1 MALGPVIGPALL
13 ILLLPAGPQ
22 ACGHISVG
30 ALIVP
35 LGSPVYASCTIP
47 SNCSLHKGDG
57 ATQIVW
63 KLEREYRAG
72 DRQWRRPDGTQES
85 TLTIARFNYS
95 EASLFCGVLW
105 AGIPQIMAHVDLRA
119 GYVPFRPS
127 NLSCIMN
134 LTTANLTCQWDPGP
148 ETFLP
153 TNFTL
158 KSFRSRDRCRSREKP
173 VPDCI
178 PEAGLRRCTIPRRHL
193 QMYQKME
200 LWVLAQNVLGAAESS
215 HLCIDPADV
224 VKPDPPSLRK
234 ALSVMQR
241 PGCLRLDWRGHNAT
255 DHVEQVC
262 ELRHRTYGAPAWTV
276 VSPFLTHGP
285 RSDPCGFLPFTT
297 YLLQMRCRRREESQG
312 SYWSDWSQGLW
323 VTTAQQAPT
332 GQLDAW
338 WKLTP
343 LSQEML
349 DIQLLWKP
357 MQVKET
363 HGWIL
368 GYRVSRRLQG
378 PAGDTQT
385 LCNTTELGCRFSL
398 PAGVRDVFITAFNA
412 AGDSPP
418 TQVTFWE
425 VRGPPLLGLHTSPR
439 DPHSLWVRWEPPRT
453 ATHGYVLEWCPA
465 ALPSPLSCNT
475 SWRIERDGSSNQ
487 VLLDE
492 NIEPFQ
498 PYEISVFPLYV
509 GGMGP
514 PQQTQAYSQEKAPS
528 CAPKPQLRNIGES
541 WAELMWEP
549 VPLRLRNGILTHY
562 TIFWTDTHDHVA
574 YSVLNASSRT
584 CILSGLEPGS
594 LYRVHMMA
602 STAAGSVNST
612 DLTLAT
618 VALNEKGMHILFI
631 LFCLFFPLL
640 VCITATCFR
649 ESKKM
654 KNQLWPNVPDP
665 ARSSLRGWLPQSL
678 EEENIQLPNLRDS
691 GPLPISSL
699 TVLEKETEKKPSP
712 WGTMEGAGIPAR
724 DPPAP
729 ARAYL
734 LQAEPLAARAPPG
747 EAQSCS
753 YMNEVQYAKVMDASS
768 SRGQAKT
775 PAPLYLRSDS
785 SQPLLG
791 NLTPSP
797 KPYENLWF
805 QSGSPSSEG
814 DPGPFSFREAPV
826 SLGGLEEPLA
836 DFPLLRGLRLGG
848 ADGLGGF

>member
-1 MALGPVIGPALL
+1 GVGRGPTPTLPLAS
-13 ILLLPAGPQ
+13 PAGPQ

-276 VSPFLTHGP
+276 VRGSPLGP
-285 RSDPCGFLPFTT
+285 GPGPGKAPPGRVPRDARPPGPGARRGLLRPARAPALGTSPLP
-297 YLLQMRCRRREESQG
+297 
-312 SYWSDWSQGLW
+312 GLGR
-323 VTTAQQAPT
+323 QAE
-332 GQLDAW
+332 LNS
-338 WKLTP
+338 P
-343 LSQEML
+343 LSVPGQ
-349 DIQLLWKP
+349 P

-618 VALNEKGMHILFI
+618 VFPVSFHPSPGPHST
-631 LFCLFFPLL
+631 FF
-640 VCITATCFR
+640 FR
-649 ESKKM
+649 M

>member
-1 MALGPVIGPALL
+1 VGVARGPPGSGAVGWAGQRGPTPTLPLAS
-13 ILLLPAGPQ
+13 PAGPQ

-224 VKPDPPSLRK
+224 GGWVDGGAPGGLGGGHLSQGQGKGDRARGSAPTPGQAGGHEDLEEGGHWRCKSLRP
-234 ALSVMQR
+234 ARAPALGTSPLPGLGRQAELNSPLSV
-241 PGCLRLDWRGHNAT
+241 PG
-255 DHVEQVC
+255 Q
-262 ELRHRTYGAPAWTV
+262 
-276 VSPFLTHGP
+276 
-285 RSDPCGFLPFTT
+285 
-297 YLLQMRCRRREESQG
+297 
-312 SYWSDWSQGLW
+312 
-323 VTTAQQAPT
+323 
-332 GQLDAW
+332 
-338 WKLTP
+338 
-343 LSQEML
+343 
-349 DIQLLWKP
+349 P

-618 VALNEKGMHILFI
+618 VALSESDPGPGGPHST
-631 LFCLFFPLL
+631 FF
-640 VCITATCFR
+640 FR
-649 ESKKM
+649 M

>member
-1 MALGPVIGPALL
+1 MLRDGRTPGVGCCWM
-13 ILLLPAGPQ
+13 GW

-276 VSPFLTHGP
+276 VRGSPLGP
-285 RSDPCGFLPFTT
+285 GPGPGKAPPGRVPRDARPPGPGGGHWRCKSLRPARAPALGTSPLP
-297 YLLQMRCRRREESQG
+297 
-312 SYWSDWSQGLW
+312 GLGR
-323 VTTAQQAPT
+323 QAE
-332 GQLDAW
+332 LNS
-338 WKLTP
+338 P
-343 LSQEML
+343 LSVPGQ
-349 DIQLLWKP
+349 P

-618 VALNEKGMHILFI
+618 VFPVSFHPSPGPHST
-631 LFCLFFPLL
+631 FF
-640 VCITATCFR
+640 FR
-649 ESKKM
+649 M

>member
-1 MALGPVIGPALL
+1 GVGRGPTPTLPLAS
-13 ILLLPAGPQ
+13 PAGPQ

-224 VKPDPPSLRK
+224 
-234 ALSVMQR
+234 
-241 PGCLRLDWRGHNAT
+241 
-255 DHVEQVC
+255 
-262 ELRHRTYGAPAWTV
+262 
-276 VSPFLTHGP
+276 
-285 RSDPCGFLPFTT
+285 
-297 YLLQMRCRRREESQG
+297 
-312 SYWSDWSQGLW
+312 
-323 VTTAQQAPT
+323 APT

-338 WKLTP
+338 WKQAELNSP
-343 LSQEML
+343 LSVPGQ
-349 DIQLLWKP
+349 P

-618 VALNEKGMHILFI
+618 VFPVSFHPSPGPHST
-631 LFCLFFPLL
+631 FF
-640 VCITATCFR
+640 FR
-649 ESKKM
+649 M